1 MTHVTGPCG
10 IRSSIGRALRR
21 VSLSVVLVAACG
33 PAEQPSPVR
42 APGPVGAVDSL
53 QPRGPVLRL
62 LDRPAVMAVERIDEL
77 PLSRVEVR
85 WWGRTDTI
93 PGVLVQFIPDVVA
106 DSTLTGLDWAGPTL
120 ARGFV
125 FRHGA
130 RTVEAVDLPG
140 DLQRGGAVVR
150 LSPGGRYLAYVAE
163 ARCGASHCARVSV
176 RRWPSLALIGAH
188 QLAVKWGDRLD
199 PRDRIDWLDPMRVAF
214 ELYDGQRAE
223 RTVAVLRLAAGGL
236 QVVRQAIP
244 R

>member
-1 MTHVTGPCG
+1 M
-10 IRSSIGRALRR
+10 
-21 VSLSVVLVAACG
+21 
-33 PAEQPSPVR
+33 
-42 APGPVGAVDSL
+42 DSL
-53 QPRGPVLRL
+53 QPRGPVQRL
-62 LDRPAVMAVERIDEL
+62 LDRPAVVAVERTEDL

-85 WWGRTDTI
+85 WRGRTDTI
-93 PGVLVQFIPDVVA
+93 PGVLVQYVPDVVS

-130 RTVEAVDLPG
+130 SAVESVDLPG
-140 DLQRGGAVVR
+140 DLPKGGAVVR
-150 LSPGGRYLAYVAE
+150 LSPGGQYVAYVAE
-163 ARCGASHCARVSV
+163 AKCGASHCARVTV

-223 RTVAVLRLAAGGL
+223 RTVAVLRLAAGGV
-236 QVVRQAIP
+236 QVIRQAIP
-244 R
+244 RSGSS